1 MEGSKFKLPLTKTV
15 PGLFP
20 AAIVAFPEKVTDASN
35 PPFPRTYADAL
46 ADPDME
52 IDDAG
57 LMISTF
63 KSLVL
68 FLFYFYLLC
77 LLFFSCLISYLYSR
91 VRPKRFEPRC

>member
-1 MEGSKFKLPLTKTV
+1 MFKLPLTKTV

-20 AAIVAFPEKVTDASN
+20 AAIVAFPEKVTDESN

-52 IDDAG
+52 IDDAE

-63 KSLVL
+63 YS
-68 FLFYFYLLC
+68 LFYLLYLLC
-77 LLFFSCLISYLYSR
+77 LLFFLCFILYLCSK
-91 VRPKRFEPRC
+91 VRPKRFAPRC